1 MTATHY
7 QAFISYAH
15 ADEAVAKQVHTA
27 LETYTIPQ
35 ALKTQ
40 GKKLSPIFRDVT
52 ELTAHHSLSEKIRDA
67 VQNSRFLIVLCSPAS
82 KNSHWVNE
90 EIKLFRQLH
99 GEGSILCALI
109 EGTPQT
115 SFPPALLEGGREP
128 LAANMT
134 GRKESFRFGIT
145 QMAAAM
151 LGVGLDELVQRDARR
166 RRNRLRV
173 MSAASLAFAAIMGGM
188 AWTAMDARDAAE
200 VSRSEAENMVEYLI
214 TDLKKELDAVGR
226 LSILDD
232 VGTRVTDYYDAIP
245 FSDMDDERLTRQ
257 ARARHVL
264 GEVAIKQGR
273 LDHALTELTASY
285 AATEEFLRRNPNNP
299 EAIFAHAQSEYWV
312 GKVYLQNSPKKAL
325 PSRIAYRE
333 LSRQL
338 YEIDPDNRDYL
349 FEYGWAENNLGFLY
363 RQVRKYDLAN
373 KHYKSS
379 IAIFQRE
386 LDKTPNDHELIYE
399 VALTKKNLAAVEY
412 KLGKIDKSLA
422 NFTASE
428 KKLSSLSKRHKN
440 NQLYK
445 DELLQVR
452 IWLQDI
458 NIVQKKQCDI
468 EKINEINSQLESL
481 LLYDSSNQFWSKNYI
496 FFNHI
501 IFKNCQ
507 NQLSENWINSKL
519 PDVMKT
525 AKSIKVKNDKMTN
538 QITWLKHFQTKKF
551 SSEP

>member
-1 MTATHY
+1 MP
-7 QAFISYAH
+7 
-15 ADEAVAKQVHTA
+15 E
-27 LETYTIPQ
+27 
-35 ALKTQ
+35 
-40 GKKLSPIFRDVT
+40 
-52 ELTAHHSLSEKIRDA
+52 
-67 VQNSRFLIVLCSPAS
+67 
-82 KNSHWVNE
+82 
-90 EIKLFRQLH
+90 
-99 GEGSILCALI
+99 
-109 EGTPQT
+109 T
-115 SFPPALLEGGREP
+115 SFPPALLEDGREP
-128 LAANMT
+128 LAANLS
-134 GRKESFRFGIT
+134 GDKDSFRLGTT
-145 QMAAAM
+145 QLAASM
-151 LGVGLDELVQRDARR
+151 LGVGLDQLIQRDAKR
-166 RRNRLRV
+166 RRNRFRLLTT
-173 MSAASLAFAAIMGGM
+173 ASMVFAAIMGGM

-214 TDLKKELDAVGR
+214 TDLKKELDTVGR

-232 VGTRVTDYYDAIP
+232 VGIRVTDYYDAIP
-245 FSDMDDERLTRQ
+245 LSDMDDERLTRQ

-379 IAIFQRE
+379 IAIFQGE
-386 LDKTPNDHELIYE
+386 LDKTPNDDELIYE
-399 VALTKKNLAAVEY
+399 IAAIKKNLAALEY

-445 DELLQVR
+445 DELLRVQ

-468 EKINEINSQLESL
+468 EKINEINSHLERL
-481 LLYDSSNQFWSKNYI
+481 LLYDPSNQFWSKNYI

>member
-1 MTATHY
+1 
-7 QAFISYAH
+7 
-15 ADEAVAKQVHTA
+15 
-27 LETYTIPQ
+27 
-35 ALKTQ
+35 
-40 GKKLSPIFRDVT
+40 
-52 ELTAHHSLSEKIRDA
+52 
-67 VQNSRFLIVLCSPAS
+67 
-82 KNSHWVNE
+82 
-90 EIKLFRQLH
+90 
-99 GEGSILCALI
+99 
-109 EGTPQT
+109 
-115 SFPPALLEGGREP
+115 
-128 LAANMT
+128 
-134 GRKESFRFGIT
+134 
-145 QMAAAM
+145 
-151 LGVGLDELVQRDARR
+151 
-166 RRNRLRV
+166 
-173 MSAASLAFAAIMGGM
+173 M
-188 AWTAMDARDAAE
+188 AWTAIDAREAAE

-232 VGTRVTDYYDAIP
+232 VGTRVTNYYDAIP

-312 GKVYLQNSPKKAL
+312 GKVYLDQTPKKAL

-538 QITWLKHFQTKKF
+538 QINWLKHFQTKKF